1 MFVRVAPEKL
11 AIGTKYKIA
20 ILINNRIE
28 FDRYSGVFKESTI
41 YPDSTYI
48 EFEQCYDLIKDKKCT
63 IRNVFFIHNNYHNY
77 HYYFSFV
84 SGQPQ
89 WNMERR
95 AVNNIMRRLIGDDC
109 FEW

>member
-11 AIGTKYKIA
+11 DIGTKYKIA
-20 ILINNRIE
+20 VMINNRIE
-28 FDRYSGVFKESTI
+28 FDRYSGVFKELTI
-41 YPDSTYI
+41 YPCSTI

-77 HYYFSFV
+77 HYFSFV

-95 AVNNIMRRLIGDDC
+95 SLNMIIRRLIGDDH